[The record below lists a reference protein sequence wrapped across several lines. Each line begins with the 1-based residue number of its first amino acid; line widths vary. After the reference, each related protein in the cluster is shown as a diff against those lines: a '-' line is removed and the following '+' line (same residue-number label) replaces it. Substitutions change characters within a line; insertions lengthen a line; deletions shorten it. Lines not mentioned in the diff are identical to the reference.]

1 MCGAS
6 ALFCVFVFVTTL
18 FVSFLN
24 KHDYRKLKLLLN
36 TGTISLCT
44 SISMTW
50 YKKTLQDLN
59 TRNIS
64 ENCFQFLS
72 KIANCLSINCWLHSV
87 EPNYTILNIPQFV
100 IPQSPA
106 LPGAVQKTRD
116 GPSSME
122 VGLTKSQHLNLPGSA
137 MQKCFYGKLMSP
149 GSLKHFTLLAPDRI
163 FSLYGIKRANPV
175 WSINYAPIP
184 PAACHFQMHP
194 VQTGRPVS
202 NTIFTPLRLPICF
215 QWKLF
220 AIGCLEMLWLMCTF
234 VCDTDVTYVEVKHI
248 VQCNSDTAI
257 VAAQHSLYI
266 YISVRVFLAIYFGS
280 FSGNFDCIVCLIVAW
295 FAWVGLIFIDQ
306 L

>member
-1 MCGAS
+1 MHSQEKVALPSQFPASLPQNESEFWISIFLYPHFAFALWKKSKSKSSTWQPWSSSVSQNCEGKIVIFMIPTFLSWGSHSMCGAS

-50 YKKTLQDLN
+50 YNKNLQDLN

-122 VGLTKSQHLNLPGSA
+122 VGLTKSQHLNHPGSA
-137 MQKCFYGKLMSP
+137 MQKFSMESWCP
-149 GSLKHFTLLAPDRI
+149 PD
-163 FSLYGIKRANPV
+163 L
-175 WSINYAPIP
+175 WSIS
-184 PAACHFQMHP
+184 HFWL
-194 VQTGRPVS
+194 QTG
-202 NTIFTPLRLPICF
+202 
-215 QWKLF
+215 
-220 AIGCLEMLWLMCTF
+220 
-234 VCDTDVTYVEVKHI
+234 
-248 VQCNSDTAI
+248 
-257 VAAQHSLYI
+257 
-266 YISVRVFLAIYFGS
+266 
-280 FSGNFDCIVCLIVAW
+280 FSRFMA
-295 FAWVGLIFIDQ
+295 
-306 L
+306 

>member
-1 MCGAS
+1 MCLRTARERLS
-6 ALFCVFVFVTTL
+6 YLWFRLFCHGGATACVGPVHFFAFPLFVTTL

-72 KIANCLSINCWLHSV
+72 KIANCLSINCWLNSV

-122 VGLTKSQHLNLPGSA
+122 VGLTKSQHLNHPGSA

-149 GSLKHFTLLAPDRI
+149 GSLRHFTLLAPDRI

-175 WSINYAPIP
+175 WSINYALIP
-184 PAACHFQMHP
+184 PVTCHFQMHP

-234 VCDTDVTYVEVKHI
+234 VCDTDVTYM
-248 VQCNSDTAI
+248 
-257 VAAQHSLYI
+257 
-266 YISVRVFLAIYFGS
+266 
-280 FSGNFDCIVCLIVAW
+280 
-295 FAWVGLIFIDQ
+295 
-306 L
+306 